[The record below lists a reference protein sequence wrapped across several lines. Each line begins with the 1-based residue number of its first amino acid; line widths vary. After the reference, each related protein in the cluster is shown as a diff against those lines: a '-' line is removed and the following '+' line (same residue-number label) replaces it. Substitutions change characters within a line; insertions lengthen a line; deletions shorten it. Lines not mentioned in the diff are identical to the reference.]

1 MNTMIIGIR
10 VNTAICVN
18 GVDELVDWLNAH
30 HFDYRG
36 LIEKGLALEASKDM
50 YNEIKEEKK

>member
-1 MNTMIIGIR
+1 MIIGIR

-18 GVDELVDWLNAH
+18 GVDELVDWINAH

-50 YNEIKEEKK
+50 YNEKKKKKK